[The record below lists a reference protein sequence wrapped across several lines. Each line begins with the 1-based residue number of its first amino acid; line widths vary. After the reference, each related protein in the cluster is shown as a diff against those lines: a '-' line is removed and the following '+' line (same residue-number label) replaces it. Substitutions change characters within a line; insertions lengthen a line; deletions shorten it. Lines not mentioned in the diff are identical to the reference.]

1 MMPLD
6 EITPAAYPVDTTYTR
21 YGLIIEMERK
31 GEKPFYT
38 IIDAAHITARG
49 AMDGAKYFYDK
60 EGLKRI
66 GGGIRVMGIFSLDTR
81 TGAIKQFMDRA
92 EICNALDREEQAR
105 QREDDADAHYG
116 SYNDQHRQVMGDVL

>member
-21 YGLIIEMERK
+21 YGLIIETERK

-38 IIDAAHITARG
+38 MDDAAHETARA
-49 AMDGAKYFYDK
+49 AMDEAKYFYDN
-60 EGLKRI
+60 EGLK
-66 GGGIRVMGIFSLDTR
+66 GGGIRVMGIFSIDTR
-81 TGAIKQFMDRA
+81 TGSIKQFMDRA